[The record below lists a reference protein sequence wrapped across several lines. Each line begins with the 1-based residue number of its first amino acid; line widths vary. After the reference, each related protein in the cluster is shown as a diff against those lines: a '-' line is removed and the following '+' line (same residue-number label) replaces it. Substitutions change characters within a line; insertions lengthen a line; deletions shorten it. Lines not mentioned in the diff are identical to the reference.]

1 MALLLLLLGR
11 HEGVVHD
18 ALGQAVQPLAD
29 VVREVDLV
37 LGRGDV
43 LVVGQ
48 VAEHVVGARLGLACH
63 LGRALQVELD
73 LVEGGKEILHT
84 GLELALLS
92 RPVRA
97 GRAPLHR
104 GRRTLLDQAQVH
116 TQPWDFPPCPLLLNV
131 WKILKL
137 NIFRT
142 GASNFR
148 EEG

>member
-1 MALLLLLLGR
+1 MWRARRRLALLLLLLGR

-48 VAEHVVGARLGLACH
+48 VAEHVAG
-63 LGRALQVELD
+63 
-73 LVEGGKEILHT
+73 EGTEVVHT
-84 GLELALLS
+84 GLELALLPRHV

-97 GRAPLHR
+97 GQVPLVVHRHKVPAAPP
-104 GRRTLLDQAQVH
+104 DQ
-116 TQPWDFPPCPLLLNV
+116 
-131 WKILKL
+131 
-137 NIFRT
+137 
-142 GASNFR
+142 GGGS
-148 EEG
+148 

>member
-1 MALLLLLLGR
+1 MALLLLLLLLLLLSR

-18 ALGQAVQPLAD
+18 ALGRAAQHLAD

-48 VAEHVVGARLGLACH
+48 VAEHVAGARLGLACR

-92 RPVRA
+92 RPVRPVRA

-131 WKILKL
+131 WKILK
-137 NIFRT
+137 
-142 GASNFR
+142 
-148 EEG
+148 

>member
-1 MALLLLLLGR
+1 MWRARRRLALLLLLLLLLSR

-48 VAEHVVGARLGLACH
+48 VAEHVAGAGTE
-63 LGRALQVELD
+63 V
-73 LVEGGKEILHT
+73 VHT
-84 GLELALLS
+84 GLELALLPRHV

-97 GRAPLHR
+97 G
-104 GRRTLLDQAQVH
+104 QVPVN
-116 TQPWDFPPCPLLLNV
+116 TE
-131 WKILKL
+131 K
-137 NIFRT
+137 
-142 GASNFR
+142 S
-148 EEG
+148 